1 MVRPTVTM
9 MVCVSLYLFT
19 IYAYEGHEKKA
30 P

>member
-19 IYAYEGHEKKA
+19 LYAYEAHEKNT